1 MDKNTVS
8 VLGSGSWG
16 TALAILLSQENQP
29 CLLWGHNKEFIH
41 DISNS
46 RTNTVYLAEIRFPDT
61 LQLTSNIDAAAKA
74 SRDIIVAVPSHAFRS
89 VLEDLKPHLGPQSRI
104 IWATKGL
111 EPSTHKLPHEVCDEV
126 LCGEHPTAVIS
137 GPTFARE
144 VASGLPTAITIAS
157 KDSCFAIEFAR
168 RLHSETFRA
177 YTTDDV
183 VGVELGGALK
193 NVLAIAAGI
202 SDGLGFGANS
212 RAALI
217 TRGLVELS
225 RLGQV
230 LGGQAETFM
239 GLAGLGD
246 LVLTCTDDQSRNRRL
261 GLGIAS
267 GQDINA
273 LFKEIGQVVEG
284 YQTAKEIHALAQL
297 HQVDMPICE
306 QVYQVL
312 HHGHDPRHAGAEL
325 LNRTLKS
332 EGKLPENRQA
342 PS

>member
-1 MDKNTVS
+1 MNNDSVS

-16 TALAILLSQENQP
+16 TALAILLSQENRP
-29 CLLWGHNKEFIH
+29 AVLWGHNNQCIQDLKKNK
-41 DISNS
+41 SNIC
-46 RTNTVYLAEIRFPDT
+46 YLPGITFPDT
-61 LQLTSNIDAAAKA
+61 LQLTSDLGEAA
-74 SRDIIVAVPSHAFRS
+74 SSSEDIIIAVPSHAFRR
-89 VLEDLKPHLGPQSRI
+89 VLEELKHCLVPQSRI
-104 IWATKGL
+104 TWATKGL
-111 EPSTHKLPHEVCDEV
+111 EPSTHKLLHEVCDEV
-126 LCGEHPTAVIS
+126 LHGEYPCAVIS

-157 KDSCFAIEFAR
+157 KDARFATEFAR
-168 RLHSETFRA
+168 RLHSDTFRA

-183 VGVELGGALK
+183 IGVELGGALK

-212 RAALI
+212 LAALI

-230 LGGQAETFM
+230 LGGQAETFT

-261 GLGIAS
+261 GLGIA
-267 GQDINA
+267 GGKDIDE
-273 LFKEIGQVVEG
+273 LFTEIGQVVEG
-284 YQTAKEIHALAQL
+284 FQTAREIHALARE

-312 HHGHDPRHAGAEL
+312 HHGRDPRHAGAEL
-325 LNRTLKS
+325 LSRALK
-332 EGKLPENRQA
+332 PEA
-342 PS
+342 ILA